1 MNDAKDDA
9 MDEMDDAMNEAMDE
23 RGAGPRTTR
32 LYILPC
38 MLTISSLFCGFYS
51 MVSAFHGRFQHA
63 AAAIIVAAIFDGLD
77 GRVARLTRS
86 TSSFGM
92 ELDSLCDIVSFG
104 VAPALL
110 SYLWALTPYGR
121 YGWLAGFLYLAATAL
136 RLARFNVQAA
146 SDAPKDGN
154 FTGLPCPAAAGMVAT
169 AVLFSTAVLN
179 KSDPVR
185 HISLL
190 ILVYLLSYLMI
201 STHRYLSFKHMDI
214 PREKRFHV
222 LFGLTLLLVLL
233 ATEPHITLFVA
244 ALLYMLS
251 GPVMDIWALARG
263 KKKLPRLFGGAE
275 MTASFRPGWPKALP
289 RRRGRFRRFLKIR
302 KGRPAKQVPDQ
313 PQPPDA

>member
-1 MNDAKDDA
+1 MIDEQETPYENGETAAGGNRA
-9 MDEMDDAMNEAMDE
+9 M
-23 RGAGPRTTR
+23 TR
-32 LYILPC
+32 LYLLPC

-51 MVSAFHGRFQHA
+51 MVSAFHGRFEHA

-86 TSSFGM
+86 TSAFGM

-110 SYLWALTPYGR
+110 AYLWALTPYGR
-121 YGWLAGFLYLAATAL
+121 YGWLAGFLYLASTAL

-146 SDAPKDGN
+146 SDAPKKDSN

-169 AVLFSTAVLN
+169 AVLFSTEVLN

-185 HISLL
+185 HISLI

-251 GPVMDIWALARG
+251 GPAMDIWALARG

-275 MTASFRPGWPKALP
+275 MAASFRPGWPKALP

-302 KGRPAKQVPDQ
+302 KGRPAKQVPDK